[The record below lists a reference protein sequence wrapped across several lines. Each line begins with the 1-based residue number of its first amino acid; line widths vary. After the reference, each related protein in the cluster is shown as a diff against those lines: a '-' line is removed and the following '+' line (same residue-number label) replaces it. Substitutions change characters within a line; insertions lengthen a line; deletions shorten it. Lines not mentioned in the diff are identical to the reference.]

1 MNFIKI
7 PACIAILGLLAACSS
22 APTSSVTSAS
32 TSTSARSAAE
42 QLAALGDRYLERG
55 FELNPIGATRT
66 GEERYFGLF
75 VNDLT
80 PEHRARE
87 RALQTET
94 LAALKTIDEKQ
105 LAPADQL
112 TRSILEYRVTMRLA
126 ELQYDF
132 DLMPLSQFRSLPV
145 TLVQFASTEGAQP
158 FRTVKHYEQFLQRL
172 EGLPGWMDSA
182 AANMREGINKQVVL
196 PKILVTRMLPQLKS
210 QIVADP
216 TQSGFYVPV
225 KKFPANFSEADRTRL
240 SEAYRKIVADKI
252 TPAFIK
258 LHAFVE
264 KEYLP
269 AARDTTGLGSI
280 PGGAAMYAYRAR
292 ESTTTTMSPEEI
304 HQTGLREV
312 ARIRGE
318 MEKVRQQVGFTGDLD
333 AFLQSIVTN
342 PKLRPFKTEEEVIE
356 AYRVIQKRV
365 APLMDKL
372 FAIQPRSALVI
383 RPEPEITRATA
394 AAHYNVGT
402 PDGSRPG
409 AFYAPVRDAT
419 TYTSP
424 RMTSLFL
431 HEGFPGH
438 HFQVSLAMESA
449 LPRFRRFASF
459 TAYSEGWGLYAE
471 SLGIELGVY
480 DDPYQYLG
488 RLLGEMHR
496 AIRLVVD
503 TGMHAKGWTREQAI
517 DYSLANEGGRRED
530 QVQEIERYM
539 AIPGQALAY
548 KIGELKIMEIRRRA
562 EQKLGAR
569 FNLRNFH
576 TELLKDGGL
585 PLTVLEAKMNRWME
599 TQ

>member
-1 MNFIKI
+1 MNAIKLS
-7 PACIAILGLLAACSS
+7 ACIAALSLLTSCTTAPTLS
-22 APTSSVTSAS
+22 APQP
-32 TSTSARSAAE
+32 AAVAPKPGA
-42 QLAALGDRYLERG
+42 QLAALAERYTDEG
-55 FELNPIGATRT
+55 FALNPIGATRI
-66 GEERYFGLF
+66 GEERYYGMF
-75 VNDLT
+75 VNNLT
-80 PEHRARE
+80 PDYRRRE
-87 RALQTET
+87 RALYTET
-94 LAALKTIDEKQ
+94 LAALQQIDARQ
-105 LAPADQL
+105 LSAADRL
-112 TRSILEYRVTMRLA
+112 SFEVLEYRLQMHIA

-182 AANMREGINKQVVL
+182 ISNMREGTVKQVVL

-210 QIVADP
+210 QIVTDP

-225 KKFPANFSEADRTRL
+225 KKFPANFSEAERTRL
-240 SEAYRKIVADKI
+240 TEAYRKIVADKI
-252 TPAFIK
+252 TPAFVR

-264 KEYLP
+264 NEYLP
-269 AARDTTGLGSI
+269 AARDTAGLGSI
-280 PGGAAMYAYRAR
+280 PGGAAMYAFRAR

-318 MEKVRQQVGFTGDLD
+318 MEKVRQQVGFQGDLD

-342 PKLRPFKTEEEVIE
+342 PQLRPFKTEEEVIE
-356 AYRVIQKRV
+356 AYRVIQKRI

-471 SLGIELGVY
+471 SLGNELGVY

-548 KIGELKIMEIRRRA
+548 KIGELKIMKIRRRA

-569 FNLRNFH
+569 FNIRNFH

-585 PLTVLEAKMNRWME
+585 PLTVLEAKMNRWIDS
-599 TQ
+599 Q

>member
-1 MNFIKI
+1 MNAIKLS
-7 PACIAILGLLAACSS
+7 ACIAALSLLTSCTTAPTLS
-22 APTSSVTSAS
+22 APQP
-32 TSTSARSAAE
+32 AAVAPKPGA
-42 QLAALGDRYLERG
+42 QLAALAERYTDEG
-55 FELNPIGATRT
+55 FALNPIGATRI
-66 GEERYFGLF
+66 GEERYYGMF
-75 VNDLT
+75 VNNLT
-80 PEHRARE
+80 PDYRRRE
-87 RALQTET
+87 RALYTET
-94 LAALKTIDEKQ
+94 LAALQQIDARQ
-105 LAPADQL
+105 LSAADRL
-112 TRSILEYRVTMRLA
+112 SFEVLEYRLQMHIA

-172 EGLPGWMDSA
+172 EGLSGWMDSA
-182 AANMREGINKQVVL
+182 IGNMREGIAKQVVL

-210 QIVADP
+210 QIVTDP

-225 KKFPANFSEADRTRL
+225 KKFPANFSEAERTRL
-240 SEAYRKIVADKI
+240 TEAYRKIVADKI
-252 TPAFIK
+252 TPAFVR

-264 KEYLP
+264 NEYLP
-269 AARDTTGLGSI
+269 AARDTAGLGSI
-280 PGGAAMYAYRAR
+280 PGGAAMYAFRAR

-318 MEKVRQQVGFTGDLD
+318 MEKVRQQVGFQGDLD

-342 PKLRPFKTEEEVIE
+342 PQLRPFKTEEEVIE
-356 AYRVIQKRV
+356 AYRVIQKRI

-471 SLGIELGVY
+471 SLGNELGVY

-548 KIGELKIMEIRRRA
+548 KIGELKIMKIRRRA

-569 FNLRNFH
+569 FNIRNFH

-585 PLTVLEAKMNRWME
+585 PLTVLEAKMNRWIDS
-599 TQ
+599 Q